1 MGNTWVMVADGARA
15 RLFELGEDEG
25 AWQELACFVNEEGR
39 RPHASRELPRTQ
51 ESVGRARHVIEP
63 HTSERDKRLG
73 HFADELVAALEQGHS
88 EQRFQRLMIVAAPR
102 FLGMLHGRLGKPLKA
117 CLAGEV
123 RHNLTTL
130 HSEEI
135 RRQLPPQRMA

>member
-1 MGNTWVMVADGARA
+1 MGNTWVLVADGARA
-15 RLFELGEDEG
+15 RLFELGEENQ
-25 AWQELACFVNEEGR
+25 AWSELACFVNEEGR
-39 RPHASRELPRTQ
+39 RTRATRELPRTQ

-73 HFADELVAALEQGHS
+73 RFADTLVAALEQGYG
-88 EQRFQRLMIVAAPR
+88 ERRFQSLMIAAAPR
-102 FLGMLHGRLGKPLKA
+102 FLGMLHSRLGKALRG

-130 HSEEI
+130 RSEDI
-135 RRQLPPQRMA
+135 RQQLPRQPMV